1 MASEDSFLVL
11 VHHRESIKRKTRSGV
26 KFTDKD
32 PLCIIMSPATSYD
45 GLVCSVLGKL
55 GLEGVKRVKKF
66 FYRIPITVLHD
77 TVKYDCF
84 TIGSDEDLQVMFLSR
99 RQFPEVRTRELL
111 AKFVDVVSSSGGSN
125 RNANT
130 IATAAGSSSRPAV
143 ASSSVP
149 AVQHVASPSFAV
161 DLAGNVGDEVGYDEH
176 HPTEVQCPP
185 PAGVGERSCD
195 DPDDDEVEPDIIADE
210 SGDDVGASDPIR
222 PTGGSSSGTN
232 QYPPHFSSLDLDAMR
247 QDGHLGQLAGF
258 CARDTDGS
266 AGITE
271 FQVGQ
276 QFQDKDEALLSVKTY
291 SIRRGVQ
298 YKVVESD
305 YHRYVGKCS
314 EFGNGCTWLIRLS
327 LRQRKG
333 IWEVK
338 RYKGPHTCL
347 ATSISSDHRSLD
359 YHVIATFIMPMVRA
373 DASVNIKVL
382 LNATAAHFGFRPT
395 YRRVWMAKQK
405 AVAIIYGDWDESY
418 NELPRWVLGVQLTM
432 PGTVTVLRTCPVR
445 VGGQVDESQA
455 YFHRMFWTFPPCIEA
470 FRHCKPLVSIDGT
483 HLYGKY
489 GGTLLVAIAQDGNSN
504 ILPVAFAL
512 VEGENAESWSFF
524 LSHLRQHVTP
534 QPGLLV
540 ISDRHNGIKAA
551 LEAPDG
557 GWLPPSAYRAFCIRH
572 VAANF
577 ALTFKGKD
585 ARRLLVNTAYAKTE
599 VEFDYW
605 FDILRSENPAMCDWA
620 NRIDYSLWT
629 QYCDEGRR
637 FGHMTTNI
645 SECVNSILKGV
656 RNLPVCSLV
665 KATYGRLA
673 ELFVRK
679 GREAEAQMGTGQQFS
694 QYLVKCIEANL
705 KTARCFTVTVY
716 DRDNSEYTVAETT
729 PTGSFSLGTY
739 RVSLGSKTCD
749 CGYFQALHFPCP
761 HALSCCAYSRLTWQ
775 PYVHQ
780 VYRLSSVFGVYQM
793 GFTPPIPEG
802 FWPPYAGPSV
812 IPDPNMRRAREGR
825 PRSTRIR
832 TNMDDADPN
841 RPKRCGFCRQPGH
854 TRRSCPQ
861 AAGPSGTAG
870 N

>member
-1 MASEDSFLVL
+1 MASEEESFAVL
-11 VHHRESIKRKTRSGV
+11 VHHRGSIKRKTRSGV
-26 KFTDKD
+26 KFTNKN
-32 PLCIIMSPATSYD
+32 PLYIVVNRTTSYD
-45 GLVCSVLGKL
+45 DLVRSVLMKL
-55 GLEGVKRVKKF
+55 GLEGAKR
-66 FYRIPITVLHD
+66 D
-77 TVKYDCF
+77 TVKYDCL
-84 TIGSDEDLQVMFLSR
+84 TIGSDEDLQVMFLCR
-99 RQFPEVRTRELL
+99 RQFPEVRTPELL
-111 AKFVDVVSSSGGSN
+111 AKLVDVVSSSGGSN
-125 RNANT
+125 RNTTNV
-130 IATAAGSSSRPAV
+130 ATAAGSSSMAAV

-149 AVQHVASPSFAV
+149 VYEPAAQLVASPSFAV
-161 DLAGNVGDEVGYDEH
+161 DLNDGVRDEVGSFDVLPNALHGVPPVGVGDGELGDPDEDDVEPETIDDDSGDEVVAAG
-176 HPTEVQCPP
+176 
-185 PAGVGERSCD
+185 PALAG
-195 DPDDDEVEPDIIADE
+195 
-210 SGDDVGASDPIR
+210 
-222 PTGGSSSGTN
+222 GGSSSGTQ
-232 QYPPHFSSLDLDAMR
+232 QYPPYFSSLDLDTMTHEGAL
-247 QDGHLGQLAGF
+247 GHPVGF
-258 CARDTDGS
+258 GARDAEGN
-266 AGITE
+266 AGLTE
-271 FQVGQ
+271 F
-276 QFQDKDEALLSVKTY
+276 
-291 SIRRGVQ
+291 Q

-305 YHRYVGKCS
+305 HRWYVGKCS

-327 LRQRKG
+327 LRKRKG

-338 RYKGPHTCL
+338 RYNGPHTCL

-359 YHVIATFIMPMVRA
+359 HSVISAFIMPMVRA
-373 DASVNIKVL
+373 DASVSIKVL

-405 AVAIIYGDWDESY
+405 AVGLIYGDWDESY
-418 NELPRWVLGVQLTM
+418 SEIPRWVLGVQLTM
-432 PGTVTVLRTCPVR
+432 TGTVAVLRTSPVL

-455 YFHRMFWTFPPCIEA
+455 YFHRLFWTFPPCIEA

-489 GGTLLVAIAQDGNSN
+489 GGTLLIAIAQDGNSN

-512 VEGENAESWSFF
+512 VEGENAESWTFF

-534 QPGLLV
+534 HPGLLV
-540 ISDRHNGIKAA
+540 ISDRHNGIKSA

-585 ARRLLVNTAYAKTE
+585 ARRLLVNAAYAKTE

-605 FDILRSENPAMCDWA
+605 FDILRSEDPAMCEWA

-629 QYCDEGRR
+629 QHRDEGRR

-656 RNLPVCSLV
+656 RNLPVASLV

-694 QYLVKCIEANL
+694 QHLVKCIEANL
-705 KTARCFTVTVY
+705 NTARCFTVTLY
-716 DRDNSEYTVAETT
+716 DRDNSEFTVAETT
-729 PTGSFSLGTY
+729 PTGTFSLGTY
-739 RVSLGSKTCD
+739 RVSLASRTCD
-749 CGYFQALHFPCP
+749 CGYFQALHFPCQ
-761 HALSCCAYSRLTWQ
+761 HALACCAYARVSWSS
-775 PYVHQ
+775 YVHS
-780 VYRLSSVFGVYQM
+780 VYQISSVFNVYRM

-802 FWPPYAGPSV
+802 FWPPYDGPTM
-812 IPDPNMRRAREGR
+812 IPDPNRRRAREGR

-832 TNMDDADPN
+832 TNMDEADPN
-841 RPKRCGFCRQPGH
+841 RPKRCGLCRQPGH
-854 TRRSCPQ
+854 TRRRCPQ
-861 AAGPSGTAG
+861 VVGSSQTGR

>member
-1 MASEDSFLVL
+1 M
-11 VHHRESIKRKTRSGV
+11 
-26 KFTDKD
+26 D
-32 PLCIIMSPATSYD
+32 PLCIIVSPTTSYD
-45 GLVCSVLGKL
+45 ALVSSVLGKL

-77 TVKYDCF
+77 TVKYDYF
-84 TIGSDEDLQVMFLSR
+84 MIGSDEDLQVMFLSR
-99 RQFPEVRTRELL
+99 RQFPEVRTPELL
-111 AKFVDVVSSSGGSN
+111 AKFVDMVSSSGGSN

-130 IATAAGSSSRPAV
+130 IAMAAGSSSRPAV

-149 AVQHVASPSFAV
+149 VYEAAVQPAASPSFAV
-161 DLAGNVGDEVGYDEH
+161 DLGGNVGDEVGYGEH

-185 PAGVGERSCD
+185 PAGVGEGLCD
-195 DPDDDEVEPDIIADE
+195 DPDDDEIEPDIIANE

-222 PTGGSSSGTN
+222 PTGGSSSGTH

-247 QDGHLGQLAGF
+247 QDEHPGQLAGF
-258 CARDTDGS
+258 GARDTEGS
-266 AGITE
+266 AGMTE
-271 FQVGQ
+271 FQ
-276 QFQDKDEALLSVKTY
+276 TY
-291 SIRRGVQ
+291 SIRRVVQ

-305 YHRYVGKCS
+305 YRRYVGKCY

-338 RYKGPHTCL
+338 RYNGPHTCL

-395 YRRVWMAKQK
+395 YKRVWMAKQK
-405 AVAIIYGDWDESY
+405 AVAIIYGDWDELY
-418 NELPRWVLGVQLTM
+418 NELPRWVLGVRLTM
-432 PGTVTVLRTCPVR
+432 PGTVAVLRTCPVR

-455 YFHRMFWTFPPCIEA
+455 YFHRMFWTFPPCIEV

-512 VEGENAESWSFF
+512 VEGENAQSWSFF

-551 LEAPDG
+551 LEVPDG

-585 ARRLLVNTAYAKTE
+585 TRRLLVNA
-599 VEFDYW
+599 D
-605 FDILRSENPAMCDWA
+605 
-620 NRIDYSLWT
+620 
-629 QYCDEGRR
+629 
-637 FGHMTTNI
+637 
-645 SECVNSILKGV
+645 
-656 RNLPVCSLV
+656 
-665 KATYGRLA
+665 
-673 ELFVRK
+673 
-679 GREAEAQMGTGQQFS
+679 GT
-694 QYLVKCIEANL
+694 
-705 KTARCFTVTVY
+705 
-716 DRDNSEYTVAETT
+716 
-729 PTGSFSLGTY
+729 
-739 RVSLGSKTCD
+739 
-749 CGYFQALHFPCP
+749 
-761 HALSCCAYSRLTWQ
+761 SR
-775 PYVHQ
+775 PSA
-780 VYRLSSVFGVYQM
+780 SSVSQDG
-793 GFTPPIPEG
+793 TSR
-802 FWPPYAGPSV
+802 PS
-812 IPDPNMRRAREGR
+812 A
-825 PRSTRIR
+825 STER
-832 TNMDDADPN
+832 TSHQDASP
-841 RPKRCGFCRQPGH
+841 
-854 TRRSCPQ
+854 
-861 AAGPSGTAG
+861 AAA
-870 N
+870 

>member
-1 MASEDSFLVL
+1 MASEEESFAVL
-11 VHHRESIKRKTRSGV
+11 VHHRGSIKRKTRSGV
-26 KFTDKD
+26 KFTNKN
-32 PLCIIMSPATSYD
+32 PLYIVVNRTTSYD
-45 GLVCSVLGKL
+45 DLVRSVLMKL
-55 GLEGVKRVKKF
+55 GLEGAKRIKKF
-66 FYRIPITVLHD
+66 FYRIPVTILHD
-77 TVKYDCF
+77 TVKYDCL
-84 TIGSDEDLQVMFLSR
+84 TIGSDEDLQVMFLCR
-99 RQFPEVRTRELL
+99 RQFPEVR
-111 AKFVDVVSSSGGSN
+111 GSN
-125 RNANT
+125 RNTTNV
-130 IATAAGSSSRPAV
+130 ATAAGSSSMAAV

-149 AVQHVASPSFAV
+149 VYEPAAQLVASPSFAV
-161 DLAGNVGDEVGYDEH
+161 DLNDGVRDEVGSFDVLPNALHGVPPVGVGDGELGDPDEDDVEPETIDDDSGDEVVAAG
-176 HPTEVQCPP
+176 
-185 PAGVGERSCD
+185 PALAG
-195 DPDDDEVEPDIIADE
+195 
-210 SGDDVGASDPIR
+210 
-222 PTGGSSSGTN
+222 GGSSSGTQ
-232 QYPPHFSSLDLDAMR
+232 QYPPYFSSLDLDTMTHEGAL
-247 QDGHLGQLAGF
+247 GHPVGF
-258 CARDTDGS
+258 GARDAEGN
-266 AGITE
+266 AGLTE

-291 SIRRGVQ
+291 SIRRG
-298 YKVVESD
+298 
-305 YHRYVGKCS
+305 
-314 EFGNGCTWLIRLS
+314 
-327 LRQRKG
+327 RKG

-338 RYKGPHTCL
+338 RYNGPHTCL

-359 YHVIATFIMPMVRA
+359 HSVISAFIMPMVRA
-373 DASVNIKVL
+373 DASVSIKVL

-405 AVAIIYGDWDESY
+405 AVGLIYGDWDESY
-418 NELPRWVLGVQLTM
+418 SEIPRWVLGVQLTM
-432 PGTVTVLRTCPVR
+432 TGTVAVLRTSPVL

-455 YFHRMFWTFPPCIEA
+455 YFHRLFWTFPPCIEA

-489 GGTLLVAIAQDGNSN
+489 GGTLLIAIAQDGNSN

-512 VEGENAESWSFF
+512 VEGENAESWTFF

-534 QPGLLV
+534 HPGLLV
-540 ISDRHNGIKAA
+540 ISDRHNGIKSA

-585 ARRLLVNTAYAKTE
+585 ARRLLVNAAYAKTE

-605 FDILRSENPAMCDWA
+605 FDILRSEDPAMCEWA

-629 QYCDEGRR
+629 QHRDEGRR

-656 RNLPVCSLV
+656 RNLPVASLV

-694 QYLVKCIEANL
+694 QHLVKCIEANL
-705 KTARCFTVTVY
+705 NTARCFTVTLY
-716 DRDNSEYTVAETT
+716 DRDNSEFTVAETT
-729 PTGSFSLGTY
+729 PTGTFSLGTY
-739 RVSLGSKTCD
+739 RVSLASRTCD
-749 CGYFQALHFPCP
+749 CGYFQALHFPCQ
-761 HALSCCAYSRLTWQ
+761 HALACCAYARVSWSS
-775 PYVHQ
+775 YVHS
-780 VYRLSSVFGVYQM
+780 VYQISSVFNVYRM

-802 FWPPYAGPSV
+802 FWPPYDGPTM
-812 IPDPNMRRAREGR
+812 IPDPNRRRAREGR

-832 TNMDDADPN
+832 TNMDEADPN
-841 RPKRCGFCRQPGH
+841 RPKRCGLCRQPGH
-854 TRRSCPQ
+854 TRRRCPQ
-861 AAGPSGTAG
+861 VVGSSQTGR

>member
-1 MASEDSFLVL
+1 MASEESFVVL
-11 VHHRESIKRKTRSGV
+11 VHHRGSVNRKTRSGV
-26 KFTDKD
+26 KFTDKN
-32 PLCIIMSPATSYD
+32 PLCIVITSTTSYD
-45 GLVCSVLGKL
+45 DLVSAVLMKL
-55 GLEGVKRVKKF
+55 GLEGAKRVKKF
-66 FYRIPITVLHD
+66 FYRIPVTVLQN

-84 TIGSDEDLQVMFLSR
+84 TINNDADLQVMFLCR
-99 RQFPEVRTRELL
+99 RQFPEVRTPELL
-111 AKFVDVVSSSGGSN
+111 ARLVDVVSSSGGSN
-125 RNANT
+125 RNTNT
-130 IATAAGSSSRPAV
+130 IANAAGSSSRPAV

-149 AVQHVASPSFAV
+149 VYEPVVQHVASPSFAV
-161 DLAGNVGDEVGYDEH
+161 DLNATEGDEVVERENLPNALVGVA
-176 HPTEVQCPP
+176 PV
-185 PAGVGERSCD
+185 GVGD
-195 DPDDDEVEPDIIADE
+195 GFLDDEDEDDVEPDMI
-210 SGDDVGASDPIR
+210 DDDSANDIGATGPALEV
-222 PTGGSSSGTN
+222 GGSSSGTQ

-247 QDGHLGQLAGF
+247 HEGVLGHAVGF
-258 CARDTDGS
+258 GARDAEGS
-266 AGITE
+266 TGLTE

-305 YHRYVGKCS
+305 HRRYVGKCS

-327 LRQRKG
+327 LRKRKG

-338 RYKGPHTCL
+338 RYNRPHTCL

-359 YHVIATFIMPMVRA
+359 YHVISAFIMPMVRA
-373 DASVNIKVL
+373 DASVSIKVL

-405 AVAIIYGDWDESY
+405 SIALIYGDWDESY
-418 NELPRWVLGVQLTM
+418 NDLPRWVLGVQLTM
-432 PGTVTVLRTCPVR
+432 PGSVVVLKTSPVR

-455 YFHRMFWTFPPCIEA
+455 YFHRLFWTFPPCIEA
-470 FRHCKPLVSIDGT
+470 FRHCKPLISIDGT

-489 GGTLLVAIAQDGNSN
+489 GGTLLIAIAQDGNSN

-512 VEGENAESWSFF
+512 VEGENAESWTFF

-585 ARRLLVNTAYAKTE
+585 ARRLLVNAAYAKTE

-605 FDILRSENPAMCDWA
+605 FDILRSEDPAMCEWA

-629 QYCDEGRR
+629 QHRDEGRR

-656 RNLPVCSLV
+656 RNLPVASLV
-665 KATYGRLA
+665 KATYCRLA
-673 ELFVRK
+673 ELHK
-679 GREAEAQMGTGQQFS
+679 GERG
-694 QYLVKCIEANL
+694 
-705 KTARCFTVTVY
+705 
-716 DRDNSEYTVAETT
+716 
-729 PTGSFSLGTY
+729 
-739 RVSLGSKTCD
+739 
-749 CGYFQALHFPCP
+749 
-761 HALSCCAYSRLTWQ
+761 
-775 PYVHQ
+775 
-780 VYRLSSVFGVYQM
+780 
-793 GFTPPIPEG
+793 
-802 FWPPYAGPSV
+802 
-812 IPDPNMRRAREGR
+812 
-825 PRSTRIR
+825 
-832 TNMDDADPN
+832 
-841 RPKRCGFCRQPGH
+841 
-854 TRRSCPQ
+854 
-861 AAGPSGTAG
+861 
-870 N
+870 